1 MRRSADSPA
10 TPSCTDRT
18 PTPRMFASQ
27 PDPLLATARQL
38 AAAGAWR
45 ELVMLLAPRA
55 DAGLSSGDEALLY
68 AEALMRSGEER
79 QALVYLR
86 EAEPSLAD
94 EANRALH
101 RRATNMIGG
110 ACFALGDLDGANAA
124 WSRTLELAT
133 RDDDLLL
140 MAQATNKLGALANLE
155 GRHEDALWQYRL
167 ALPMLQR
174 LGQPSLLA
182 QGYHNMAITFRDVG
196 ELTEADEHEL
206 RAIDYAQDASAPR
219 VAAMG
224 RTGRAEIA
232 LRRGDAPVAESTA
245 RVAIEELASLGDP
258 LNQAGAHRV
267 VGAACGAQQRY
278 DDALTAFAR
287 AVAIAREHGRA
298 LIEAET
304 LRDRV
309 DVQLRLGER
318 AAALDDA
325 RLSLAIFEK
334 LGASEQCAALRA
346 RIESLA

>member
-1 MRRSADSPA
+1 
-10 TPSCTDRT
+10 
-18 PTPRMFASQ
+18 MFASQ

-38 AAAGAWR
+38 AVAGAWR
-45 ELVMLLAPRA
+45 ELVVLLAPRA

-140 MAQATNKLGALANLE
+140 MAQATNNLGALANLE

-206 RAIDYAQDASAPR
+206 RAIDYAQDGGAAR

-232 LRRGDAPVAESTA
+232 LRRGDAPLAESTA
-245 RVAIEELASLGDP
+245 RVAIDELEALGDP
-258 LNQAGAHRV
+258 MNEADAHRV
-267 VGAACGAQQRY
+267 VGAACAAQSRHQ
-278 DDALTAFAR
+278 DALAAFESALSLAR
-287 AVAIAREHGRA
+287 AHGHA
-298 LIEAET
+298 LIEAES

-309 DVQLRLGER
+309 DCRIRSGER
-318 AAALDDA
+318 SLAREDADAAI
-325 RLSLAIFEK
+325 AIFEK
-334 LGASEQCAALRA
+334 LGAQSEIAGLQRVIEAL
-346 RIESLA
+346 